1 LFFSWSCLA
10 HAEVQRL
17 VLLKADG
24 VPFQTLDRFVREQH
38 PETGKSQLPWID
50 HVFYQGGS
58 RLSNFHVRGISL
70 SAPSWSLLDTGQH
83 LQIKGNIEFDR
94 FTLRT
99 YDYLNF
105 LTFFFRYSA
114 GRQLDM
120 PGTEFLDQ
128 LGVPLLLDAFP
139 TTERHLSFQLLQ
151 RGTRL
156 MTLQKGL
163 RRFLFGRGPRDWLD
177 EWAMGFE
184 KHSIVFDQLER
195 EFLESLNDPQIRY
208 SDYYTPRFDHVSH
221 LNRDR
226 ESQLSTL
233 QEIDHLVGRVWTAI
247 GKSPQAASTV
257 LVLVS
262 DHGTNSDESVYSQGF
277 NLIELLASSRG
288 GAHHVIS
295 KRPLLADYTLKSL
308 SPTVPLVT
316 TASQESA
323 YLKGQS
329 SNYPTALID
338 LDGNERASIYLRN
351 SDLNVLH
358 ILCSTT
364 ATPRPGRLAQRGCG
378 SGFLRNHREP
388 TEILADLCLRVG
400 ARAGRAGPTGEPRDT
415 PLRS

>member
-1 LFFSWSCLA
+1 MKRVLMDRVLRSKPRLTLLLFFSWSCLA

-24 VPFQTLDRFVREQH
+24 VPFQTLDRFVREQQ
-38 PETGKSQLPWID
+38 PETGKSLLPWID
-50 HVFYQGGS
+50 QVFYEGGS
-58 RLSNFHVRGISL
+58 RLSNFYVRGISL

-105 LTFFFRYSA
+105 LTFFFSYSA

-120 PGTEFLDQ
+120 PATELLDH

-151 RGTRL
+151 RGSSLT
-156 MTLQKGL
+156 TLQKGL
-163 RRFLFGRGPRDWLD
+163 RKFLFGRTPRDWLD
-177 EWAMGFE
+177 EWAMGFA

-195 EFLESLNDPQIRY
+195 ELLKSLDDPQIRY
-208 SDYYTPRFDHVSH
+208 LDYYTPRFDHVSH

-226 ESQLSTL
+226 ESQLSAL
-233 QEIDHLVGRVWTAI
+233 QEIDRLVGKVWTAI
-247 GKSPQAASTV
+247 GRTPQAASTV

-262 DHGTNSDESVYSQGF
+262 DHGTNSDETIYSQGF
-277 NLIELLASSRG
+277 NLIELLASGRG

-316 TASQESA
+316 TTSQDSA

-329 SNYPTALID
+329 SGYPTALID
-338 LDGNERASIYLRN
+338 LDGNERAS
-351 SDLNVLH
+351 
-358 ILCSTT
+358 
-364 ATPRPGRLAQRGCG
+364 
-378 SGFLRNHREP
+378 
-388 TEILADLCLRVG
+388 
-400 ARAGRAGPTGEPRDT
+400 
-415 PLRS
+415 